1 MNPAIKSKLD
11 EFKARRERATPGPW
25 TTKKC
30 RDGIYAERKTLV
42 TSDSKEVVGVRQLG
56 YPQVKEV
63 EENAD
68 FIAASR
74 TEHAQ
79 LEASLRVALD
89 ALAVY
94 SDKSTYHI
102 MDYGRNYV
110 SNLVVEDYDSDKPIE
125 DRAKEALERIAK
137 ILEAK

>member
-11 EFKARRERATPGPW
+11 EFKARREKFYTG
-25 TTKKC
+25 
-30 RDGIYAERKTLV
+30 D
-42 TSDSKEVVGVRQLG
+42 
-56 YPQVKEV
+56 
-63 EENAD
+63 EEM
-68 FIAASR
+68 R

-125 DRAKEALERIAK
+125 DRAKEALERISK